1 MKILFAAP
9 ITAVALA
16 ISPTSAA
23 TMACTSEAMAKS
35 AASVDSMPDGPR
47 KIAMMRE
54 VDTMNGAI
62 SKGDMRS
69 ACGSHIRTQRM
80 GALRG

>member
-9 ITAVALA
+9 IITVALA

-35 AASVDSMPDGPR
+35 AASVDTMPDSPR
-47 KIAMMRE
+47 KWAMVRE
-54 VDTMNGAI
+54 IGTMNY
-62 SKGDMRS
+62 RYVE
-69 ACGSHIRTQRM
+69 R
-80 GALRG
+80 